1 MTCTCRSTPML
12 YSRRSLLLLPE
23 LRLFVV
29 VVVAVDSSDT
39 VVVVVESGFDDV
51 GEKTLSPPVTS
62 SGP

>member
-1 MTCTCRSTPML
+1 ML

-39 VVVVVESGFDDV
+39 VVVVVVESGFDDV